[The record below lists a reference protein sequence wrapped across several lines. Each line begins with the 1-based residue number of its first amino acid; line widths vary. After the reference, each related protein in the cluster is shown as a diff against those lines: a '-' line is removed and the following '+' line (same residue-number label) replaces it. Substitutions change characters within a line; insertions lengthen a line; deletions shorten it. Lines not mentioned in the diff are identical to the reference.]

1 MSNEAVEI
9 LENPDEYLK
18 TLTLVSS
25 NQETHPTASDVLPPV
40 EIIEN
45 EEEYLSSLKGS
56 EITGTIVNRDTE
68 ASAIQN
74 FFNRSV
80 ADVSKRVDKTKQS
93 LDSARSFEDATLAVV
108 GQGVAG
114 SVLDVAGNLFGLAA
128 DAVKVIIPD
137 DVEEAVAAQ
146 FSEGLNAV
154 LTDPRSGYVREG
166 LEVASKGYKAYDEW
180 ANKNKAAALK
190 LESVFNI
197 AAFFNP
203 AKVKGGFK
211 LSPDI
216 KPTTPPVVA
225 NKAFQTAE
233 LVRQLDKTDPKKA
246 QVLRTMATG
255 LDKSAD
261 ETLQDYALSIT
272 LPKETKKVMEK
283 QVERTITNPLGTN
296 KYQPTPYELEM
307 AQEVAKSGI
316 VRSRNIQ
323 KNYNIIKDKINKEAA
338 TLSQNLAKYDK
349 QTIPRSYVESKI
361 VANTVDKLEGNVFIR
376 GNTQLESIVENLHN
390 KLFEVLQGNP
400 STPRGLLE
408 SRQQLDK
415 IVKSQLGKVAFQ
427 NDTNK
432 TMLMEVIKGYRTSIN
447 EMIEE
452 AVPDVKVLESLRK
465 QSLKF
470 SALDNMRPKA
480 AEQASTAIGRLWS
493 NVQSV
498 VGAKRDTNV
507 IAAGLLGAGAMT
519 AATQMLP
526 YLAGGITIAAVGA
539 AAVKGATSPT
549 MKRSLAKL
557 LRLTD
562 KAIEKTTDPEQ
573 VASLKMDR
581 VALIELLKLPVQP
594 EEKEEQ

>member
-18 TLTLVSS
+18 NLTLVSS
-25 NQETHPTASDVLPPV
+25 NEETPPVKSDSLPPV
-40 EIIEN
+40 EIIED

-56 EITGTIVNRDTE
+56 EIKGTIINRDTE

-74 FFNRSV
+74 FFNRSIT
-80 ADVSKRVDKTKQS
+80 DVSKRMDKTKQS
-93 LDSARSFEDATLAVV
+93 LDSARSFEDATLAVA
-108 GQGVAG
+108 GQAVAG
-114 SVLDVAGNLFGLAA
+114 STLDVAGNLFGLAA

-137 DVEEAVAAQ
+137 DVEEAIATQ
-146 FSEGLNAV
+146 FSEGLDAV
-154 LTDPRSGYVREG
+154 LNTELGKEG
-166 LEVASKGYKAYDEW
+166 LELAGKGYKAYDTW

-203 AKVKGGFK
+203 AKVKSGFK

-216 KPTTPPVVA
+216 TPEASSPVVA

-261 ETLQDYALSIT
+261 ETLQDYALSIA

-283 QVERTITNPLGTN
+283 RVERTITNPLGTN

-307 AQEVAKSGI
+307 AEEVAKSGI

-338 TLSQNLAKYDK
+338 TLSANLAKYDK
-349 QTIPRSYVESKI
+349 QTIPRSYVESKL
-361 VANTVDKLEGNVFIR
+361 VANTVDKLEGNVFIK
-376 GNTQLESIVENLHN
+376 GNPQLESIVQNLHN
-390 KLFEVLQGNP
+390 KLFEVLQNNP

-408 SRQQLDK
+408 SRQQLDG
-415 IVKSQLGKVAFQ
+415 IIKSQLGKVAFQ

-526 YLAGGITIAAVGA
+526 YLAGGVTIAAVTA
-539 AAVKGATSPT
+539 AAARGATSPA

-562 KAIEKTTDPEQ
+562 KAIDKATDPEQ
-573 VASLKMDR
+573 IASLKMDR
-581 VALIELLKLPVQP
+581 VALIEMLKLPVQP
-594 EEKEEQ
+594 EEKEEEQ

>member
-18 TLTLVSS
+18 NLTLVSS
-25 NQETHPTASDVLPPV
+25 NEKNPPVKSDSLPPV
-40 EIIEN
+40 EIIQN

-56 EITGTIVNRDTE
+56 EIKGTVVNRDTE

-80 ADVSKRVDKTKQS
+80 SDVSTRMDKAKQS
-93 LDSARSFEDATLAVV
+93 LDNARSFEDATLAIV
-108 GQGVAG
+108 GQGLAG
-114 SVLDVAGNLFGLAA
+114 SAVDIAGNLFGLAF
-128 DAVKVIIPD
+128 DAVKVVIPD
-137 DVEEAVAAQ
+137 GVEEEIAAQ
-146 FSEGLNAV
+146 FSDGVNAV
-154 LTDPRSGYVREG
+154 VNTEIGREG
-166 LEVASKGYKAYDEW
+166 LEQAVKGYKAYDEW
-180 ANKNKAAALK
+180 ASKNKAAALK
-190 LESVFNI
+190 LESAFNI

-203 AKVKGGFK
+203 AKVKNGFK
-211 LSPDI
+211 VSPDI
-216 KPTTPPVVA
+216 MPDIYKPNST
-225 NKAFQTAE
+225 NKAAETAR

-246 QVLRTMATG
+246 EVLRTIATG

-261 ETLQDYALSIT
+261 ETMQDYALSIA

-283 QVERTITNPLGTN
+283 RVERTLTNPLGTN
-296 KYQPTPYELEM
+296 KYQPTPYEIEM
-307 AQEVAKSGI
+307 AEEVAKSGI

-338 TLSQNLAKYDK
+338 ALSANLAKYDN
-349 QTIPRSYVESKI
+349 QPIPRNYVEDKL
-361 VANTVDKLEGNVFIR
+361 VANTVDKLEGNVFIK
-376 GNTQLESIVENLHN
+376 GNPQLESIVQNLHN
-390 KLFEVLQGNP
+390 KLFEVLQNNP

-408 SRQQLDK
+408 SRQQLDG
-415 IVKSQLGKVAFQ
+415 IIKSQLGKVAFQ

-493 NVQSV
+493 NVQAV

-526 YLAGGITIAAVGA
+526 YLAGGITIAAVTA
-539 AAVKGATSPT
+539 AAARGATNPA

-562 KAIEKTTDPEQ
+562 KAIDKATDPEQ
-573 VASLKMDR
+573 IASLKMDR
-581 VALIELLKLPVQP
+581 VALIEMLKLPVQP
-594 EEKEEQ
+594 EEKEEEQ